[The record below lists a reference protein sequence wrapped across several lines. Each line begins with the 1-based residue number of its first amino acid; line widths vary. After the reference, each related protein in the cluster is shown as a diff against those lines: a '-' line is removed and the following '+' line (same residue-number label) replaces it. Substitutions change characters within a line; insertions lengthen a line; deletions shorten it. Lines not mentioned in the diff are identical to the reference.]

1 MDICLESFN
10 YTNND
15 VVNEGNIGSIITKI
29 KEALLSLIDKIK
41 AAFAKIRE
49 KLSKKTSAS
58 EKSTAP
64 SGEPGQRRE
73 RVHPYHE
80 PKSSGQTTATTD
92 KADETKSAEPVEEP
106 KPKQV
111 QLSAEEEK
119 LLSLVPRIR
128 SSSSHGGLDLFS
140 ETARRKFVKIMNSTP
155 DSEIIKR
162 ANEYI
167 DEEEI
172 KLCAPID
179 KTEYYHDNYKRI
191 CHSVA
196 GIIKSV
202 SMALSSGAGAGL
214 KQHMMGAI
222 IHSARDFDS
231 SINNF
236 EEAAAA
242 LKKFTKD
249 DTWTT
254 YKASEVKNSSLYKT
268 IYDHDCHDVAKL
280 KYNAGEPKTSYWG
293 SLNTGDTILSK
304 CEKCLDECKALIK
317 SIEAKVEAADERSS
331 ESYKLLSEIA
341 ASALHILSSCYTS
354 TMSYM
359 TFSSI
364 FAEGYKKAIA
374 DIYHEKEDSIKE
386 ESFNFCTIK

>member
-15 VVNEGNIGSIITKI
+15 VVNESKIGSIITKI
-29 KEALLSLIDKIK
+29 KEALLALIGKIK

-49 KLSKKTSAS
+49 KLSKKSAS
-58 EKSTAP
+58 EKSPAP

-80 PKSSGQTTATTD
+80 PKSSDQTSVTAD
-92 KADETKSAEPVEEP
+92 KGDEAKSAEPVEEP

-111 QLSAEEEK
+111 QLTAEEEK
-119 LLSLVPRIR
+119 LLSLVPKIR
-128 SSSSHGGLDLFS
+128 TSASNGGLDLFS
-140 ETARRKFVKIMNSTP
+140 ETARRKFVKIMNSTS

-167 DEEEI
+167 DEADI

-179 KTEYYHDNYKRI
+179 KMEYYHDNYKRT

-242 LKKFTKD
+242 LKKFVED
-249 DTWTT
+249 DKWTT
-254 YKASEVKNSSLYKT
+254 YKASEIKNSSLYKT
-268 IYDHDCHDVAKL
+268 IYDHDCHDVTKL
-280 KYNAGEPKTSYWG
+280 KYNTGEPKTSYWR
-293 SLNTGDTILSK
+293 SLNTNDAMLGK
-304 CEKCLDECKALIK
+304 CEKCLDECQVSIQSIK
-317 SIEAKVEAADERSS
+317 AKVEAADERSS
-331 ESYKLLSEIA
+331 ESFKLLSNIA
-341 ASALHILSSCYTS
+341 TSALHILSRCYAS
-354 TMSYM
+354 TLDYM
-359 TFSSI
+359 TFSAI
-364 FAEGYKKAIA
+364 FATGYQKAIA

-386 ESFNFCTIK
+386 ESFNFCTIR

>member
-1 MDICLESFN
+1 MDICLESFD

-15 VVNEGNIGSIITKI
+15 VVNESKIGSIITKI

-49 KLSKKTSAS
+49 KLSKKKSAP
-58 EKSTAP
+58 EKSPAP
-64 SGEPGQRRE
+64 SGEPEQKKE
-73 RVHPYHE
+73 HVHPNHE
-80 PKSSGQTTATTD
+80 PESSGQTATTTD
-92 KADETKSAEPVEEP
+92 KADEPKTAEPVEEP

-128 SSSSHGGLDLFS
+128 FDEYYGGLDLTS
-140 ETARRKFVKIMNSTP
+140 ETARRKFVKIMNNTS

-167 DEEEI
+167 DKEDF
-172 KLCAPID
+172 KLRVPID
-179 KTEYYHDNYKRI
+179 KMDYYHDNYKRI

-196 GIIKSV
+196 GIVKSV

-236 EEAAAA
+236 EEAATA
-242 LKKFTKD
+242 LKKFTED
-249 DTWTT
+249 DNWTT
-254 YKASEVKNSSLYKT
+254 CKGSEIKNSSLYKT
-268 IYDHDCHDVAKL
+268 IYDHDCHDVAQF
-280 KYNAGEPKTSYWG
+280 KYNGTPKKTFWG
-293 SLNTGDTILSK
+293 YIDTEGTMLSE
-304 CEKCLDECKALIK
+304 CEKCLDECKASIK

-331 ESYKLLSEIA
+331 ESFKLLSDIA
-341 ASALHILSSCYTS
+341 SSALRILSNCNMS
-354 TMSYM
+354 TVTYM
-359 TFSSI
+359 TFSAV
-364 FAEGYKKAIA
+364 FAAGYKKAIA

-386 ESFNFCTIK
+386 ESFNFCSIR

>member
-15 VVNEGNIGSIITKI
+15 VVNESKIGSIITKI
-29 KEALLSLIDKIK
+29 KEALLSLIGKIK

-49 KLSKKTSAS
+49 KLSKKSAS
-58 EKSTAP
+58 ENSPAP

-80 PKSSGQTTATTD
+80 PKSSGQTTTTAD
-92 KADETKSAEPVEEP
+92 KSDETKSAEPVEEP

-128 SSSSHGGLDLFS
+128 TSAMHGSLDLTS

-155 DSEIIKR
+155 DSEIMKR

-167 DEEEI
+167 SEEDVELRVPI
-172 KLCAPID
+172 NKL
-179 KTEYYHDNYKRI
+179 EYYHDNYKKI

-236 EEAAAA
+236 EEAATA
-242 LKKFTKD
+242 LKKFVED
-249 DTWTT
+249 DKWTT
-254 YKASEVKNSSLYKT
+254 YKASEIKNSSLYKT
-268 IYDHDCHDVAKL
+268 IYDNDCHDVTHL
-280 KYNAGEPKTSYWG
+280 KYNTGEPETSYWE
-293 SLNTGDTILSK
+293 SLNLKDSIFSK
-304 CEKCLDECKALIK
+304 CEKCLDECKVSIK

-331 ESYKLLSEIA
+331 ESYKLLSDIA
-341 ASALHILSSCYTS
+341 SSALQILSNCYIS

-364 FAEGYKKAIA
+364 FLEGYKKAIA